1 MEISI
6 YVNHGTMSGTYYVRN
21 EQEQRRVKS
30 DLKAGRHPGI
40 TQCAL
45 DGGAIYVNL
54 SENVSYGIAIKD
66 TGENNGRAIGVT
78 DENAA
83 PYVRF

>member
-6 YVNHGTMSGTYYVRN
+6 HVNDGAMNAIYHVRN

-30 DLKAGRHPGI
+30 ALEAGRHPGI
-40 TQCAL
+40 TQCDVNYGTA
-45 DGGAIYVNL
+45 YVNL
-54 SENVSYGIAIKD
+54 SENVSYSVTITD
-66 TGENNGRAIGVT
+66 TGENGGYAIGAT

-83 PYVRF
+83 PYVKF

>member
-6 YVNHGTMSGTYYVRN
+6 YVNDGTMNGTYYVRN

-30 DLKAGRHPGI
+30 DLEAGRHPGI
-40 TQCAL
+40 TQCAVNY
-45 DGGAIYVNL
+45 GAAYVNL
-54 SENVSYGIAIKD
+54 SENVSYSVAITD
-66 TGENNGRAIGVT
+66 TGENDGHAIGVT

-83 PYVRF
+83 PYVKF

>member
-1 MEISI
+1 MEIKI
-6 YVNHGTMSGTYYVRN
+6 HVNDGTMNAIYYVRN

-30 DLKAGRHPGI
+30 DLEAGRHPGI
-40 TQCAL
+40 TQC
-45 DGGAIYVNL
+45 DVNYGAAYVNL
-54 SENVSYGIAIKD
+54 SENVSYSVAITD
-66 TGENNGRAIGVT
+66 TGENDGYAIGTT

>member
-6 YVNHGTMSGTYYVRN
+6 YVNDGTMNGTYYVRD

-30 DLKAGRHPGI
+30 DLEAGRHPGI
-40 TQCAL
+40 TQCAVNY
-45 DGGAIYVNL
+45 GTAYVNL
-54 SENVSYGIAIKD
+54 SENVSYSVVIQDI
-66 TGENNGRAIGVT
+66 GENDGRAIGTT
-78 DENAA
+78 DRNAA

>member
-6 YVNHGTMSGTYYVRN
+6 HVNDGAMNAIYHVRN

-30 DLKAGRHPGI
+30 DLEAGRHPGI
-40 TQCAL
+40 TQCAANY
-45 DGGAIYVNL
+45 GAAYVNL
-54 SENVSYGIAIKD
+54 SENVSYSVTITDTDEKD
-66 TGENNGRAIGVT
+66 GYAIGAT
-78 DENAA
+78 DENTA